1 MSRIALT
8 YFAVLLLASAC
19 GGSAK
24 GQQPSWRTTT
34 GSTTTATQPEESSEF
49 IELGPQPKPLS
60 HYNNPSRT
68 EPTSSPLSDAIIA
81 LFAEGSAAM
90 GKPAPV
96 ADGRLDQALTELAQI
111 SPMQAAL
118 PQALLE
124 FALQRNGLIEPSP
137 HLVVIEG
144 RIDQPGPIIE
154 QLRDEV
160 ALILKAGSYE
170 RIGVGAARR
179 GEVDVVLVALQESNV
194 RTIPISREIS
204 RGGSAAIEGSLS
216 PEFSEPHMFHTD
228 EGGQVHTMAVA
239 TIGGSGFRALFSCG
253 AHAGRQQV
261 ELTASD
267 ESGPT
272 VLANFPVWCGEKAP
286 RSMRVSATSSD
297 PPPKTREEAEQRML
311 GLVNIDR
318 ANHKLPPLQL
328 DRRLTGI
335 ARLHSDEMLRTGE
348 VGHISK
354 TTGSAGD
361 RVKAGGV
368 ASAVILENIASAY
381 GVAEAQTGLM
391 GSPGHRANVLSTDVT
406 HIGIGIT
413 LGRALGG
420 RRELL
425 VTQVFVRIPP
435 RIEAGA
441 VRRQVAAKI
450 HSVKNMNASAEL
462 RQVAQVFASELAR
475 GVSTNEASKNASRSL
490 DSIARGFARISTL
503 VTTVSSVDAFDP
515 SGSLG
520 SARVSHHG
528 IGIAQGNHPIMGE
541 SAIYIVVLL
550 GET

>member
-1 MSRIALT
+1 M
-8 YFAVLLLASAC
+8 LLLASAC
-19 GGSAK
+19 GGGAK
-24 GQQPSWRTTT
+24 GQQPSWRNAPAA
-34 GSTTTATQPEESSEF
+34 TANTAHTAEPVEF

-68 EPTSSPLSDAIIA
+68 EPNSSPLSDAIIA
-81 LFAEGSAAM
+81 LFAEGSVAL
-90 GKPAPV
+90 GQPAPV
-96 ADGRLDQALTELAQI
+96 ADGRLDQALTELARI
-111 SPMQAAL
+111 SPMQTAL

-124 FALQRNGLIEPSP
+124 YALQRNGIIEPSP

-154 QLRDEV
+154 QLRGEV

-179 GEVDVVLVALQESNV
+179 GDVDVVLVALQESNV
-194 RTIPISREIS
+194 RTKPIAREIA
-204 RGGSAAIEGSLS
+204 RGGSASIEGSLS

-228 EGGQVHTMAVA
+228 EGGQVHTMSVA
-239 TIGGSGFRALFSCG
+239 TIGASGFRALFSCG
-253 AHAGRQQV
+253 AYVGRQQV

-272 VLANFPVWCGEKAP
+272 VLANFPVWCGEQAP
-286 RSMRVSATSSD
+286 RSMRVSAASSD

-311 GLVNIDR
+311 GLVNRDR

-328 DRRLTGI
+328 DRRLTSI
-335 ARLHSDEMLRTGE
+335 ARFHSDEMLRTGE

-391 GSPGHRANVLSTDVT
+391 GSPGHRANVLSTEVT
-406 HIGIGIT
+406 HMGIGIT
-413 LGRALGG
+413 LGREVAG

-435 RIEAGA
+435 RIDAGS

-450 HSVKNMNASAEL
+450 QKVKNMNASADLQE
-462 RQVAQVFASELAR
+462 VAQAFASELAR
-475 GVSTNEASKNASRSL
+475 GVSTDEASKRASRSL
-490 DSIARGFARISTL
+490 DSVARGFARISTL
-503 VTTVSSVDAFDP
+503 VTTVSSVEAFDP